1 MTAPIWMASPPE
13 VHSALLS
20 SGPGPGPLL
29 VSAEGWH
36 SLSIAYAETADE
48 LAALLAAVQA
58 GTWDGPTAAVYV
70 AAHTP
75 YLAWLVQA
83 SANSAAMATRQET
96 AATAYG
102 TALAAMPTL
111 AELGAN
117 HALHG
122 VLMATNFFGINT
134 IPIALNEADY
144 ARMWT
149 QAASTMATYQAV
161 AEAAVASAP

>member
-122 VLMATNFFGINT
+122 VLPSCACHESATSPMST
-134 IPIALNEADY
+134 HWVLSPTWMSCSLPTPARWTMPI
-144 ARMWT
+144 
-149 QAASTMATYQAV
+149 
-161 AEAAVASAP
+161 

>member
-75 YLAWLVQA
+75 LSGVA
-83 SANSAAMATRQET
+83 
-96 AATAYG
+96 
-102 TALAAMPTL
+102 
-111 AELGAN
+111 GA
-117 HALHG
+117 G
-122 VLMATNFFGINT
+122 Q
-134 IPIALNEADY
+134 
-144 ARMWT
+144 R
-149 QAASTMATYQAV
+149 
-161 AEAAVASAP
+161 